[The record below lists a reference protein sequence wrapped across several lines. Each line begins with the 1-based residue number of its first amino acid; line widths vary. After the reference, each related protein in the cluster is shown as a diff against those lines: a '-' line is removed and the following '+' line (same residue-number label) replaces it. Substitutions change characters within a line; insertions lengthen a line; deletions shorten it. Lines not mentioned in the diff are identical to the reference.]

1 VGHQM
6 SKVIAY
12 ARVSTD
18 KQDAANQEF
27 ELRRYMDTNDITCD
41 EFISEVVSGKVD
53 VKDRKMGEII
63 SRLEGGDTLI
73 VSELSRISRKLMVIM
88 STLQHCLSNQIKI
101 IAVKENWVLGDDL
114 SSQVLAFAFG
124 IAADIERRLISAR
137 TKEALARKKSEGVKL
152 GRPAG
157 TYHAHHYKLHGK
169 DEEIRPLLASG
180 VSIAATARL
189 FGVNRETMRRYI
201 SDHNLRSIGLL

>member
-1 VGHQM
+1 M
-6 SKVIAY
+6 PKVVAY

-18 KQDAANQEF
+18 KQDAANQEY
-27 ELRRYMDTNDITCD
+27 ELRRYMDANNIVCD
-41 EFISEVVSGKVD
+41 EFISEVISGKVD

-63 SRLEGGDTLI
+63 DHLESGDTLI

-88 STLQHCLSNQIKI
+88 STLQYCLSRNIKI

-137 TKEALARKKSEGVKL
+137 TKEALARKKAEGIVL
-152 GRPAG
+152 GRPVG
-157 TYHAHHYKLHGK
+157 SFQHKHYKLHGK
-169 DEEIRPLLASG
+169 DEEIIALLDK
-180 VSIAATARL
+180 VSVSALARI
-189 FGVNRETMRRYI
+189 FNVNRKTMQGYI
-201 SDHNLRSIGLL
+201 DDNDLRKKCLDKTGV

>member
-1 VGHQM
+1 M
-6 SKVIAY
+6 ARTIAY

-18 KQDAANQEF
+18 RQDAANQEF
-27 ELRRYMDTNDITCD
+27 ELRKYMNANGLRCD
-41 EFISEVVSGKVD
+41 EFISEVISGKVD
-53 VKDRKMGEII
+53 VKDRKMGVII
-63 SRLEGGDTLI
+63 EQLEAGDTLI

-88 STLQHCLSNQIKI
+88 STLQYCLSNNIKV

-137 TKEALARKKSEGVKL
+137 TKEALARRKSEGVKL

-157 TYHAHHYKLHGK
+157 SYHSNHYKLHGK
-169 DEEIRPLLASG
+169 DEQIRPLLASG
-180 VSIAATARL
+180 VSISAIARY
-189 FGVNRETMRRYI
+189 FAVNRETMRRYV
-201 SDHNLRSIGLL
+201 SDHQLRFPKEK